1 MSAILS
7 FLGGAAFRMIWGQ
20 LASIWTK
27 AQDHK
32 HELAMLQL
40 QAELDDKRHARDC
53 ERLRLQSE
61 LGVKEVVVQ
70 ADADMARIEA
80 SAWMQAAT
88 RATERTGVFL
98 VDLWNGVI
106 RPAAAS
112 IALYLWVVALNTQGW
127 KMSDWD
133 RELVGVII
141 GFYFASRV
149 LSRDRRIG

>member
-1 MSAILS
+1 MSAIFS

-20 LASIWTK
+20 LASMWSK
-27 AQDHK
+27 RQDHK
-32 HELAMLQL
+32 HELEMLRL
-40 QAELDDKRHARDC
+40 QADLDDKRHARDC

-70 ADADMARIEA
+70 TDSDIARIEA
-80 SAWMQAAT
+80 SAFMQAST
-88 RATERTGVFL
+88 RATERTGIYFA
-98 VDLWNGVI
+98 DLWNSVI

-112 IALYLWVVALNTQGW
+112 ISLYLWVVALNAQGW
-127 KMSDWD
+127 KMTEWD

>member
-40 QAELDDKRHARDC
+40 QADLDDKRHARDC
-53 ERLRLQSE
+53 ERLRLQAE
-61 LGVKEVVVQ
+61 LGVKEVMVQ

-112 IALYLWVVALNTQGW
+112 IALYLWVFALNVQGW

>member
-32 HELAMLQL
+32 HELAMLQI

-53 ERLRLQSE
+53 ERLRLQAE
-61 LGVKEVVVQ
+61 LGVKEVMVQ

-80 SAWMQAAT
+80 SAWMQAAS
-88 RATERTGVFL
+88 RATDRTGVFL
-98 VDLWNGVI
+98 VDLWNGTI

>member
-7 FLGGAAFRMIWGQ
+7 CLGGAAFRMIWGQ

>member
-40 QAELDDKRHARDC
+40 EAELDDKRHARDC

-70 ADADMARIEA
+70 ADADIARIEA
-80 SAWMQAAT
+80 SAFMQAAS
-88 RATERTGVFL
+88 RATERTGIYIA
-98 VDLWNGVI
+98 DLWNGII

-112 IALYLWVVALNTQGW
+112 IALYLWVVALNAQGW
-127 KMSDWD
+127 KMGDWD

>member
-1 MSAILS
+1 MSAIIS
-7 FLGGAAFRMIWGQ
+7 FLGGAAFRMVWGQ
-20 LASIWTK
+20 LAAMWTK

-32 HELAMLQL
+32 HEQAMLTL

-53 ERLRLQSE
+53 ERIRLQAE
-61 LGVKEVVVQ
+61 LGVKEVMVQ
-70 ADADMARIEA
+70 ADADIARIDA
-80 SAWMQAAT
+80 NAFLQAT
-88 RATERTGVFL
+88 SRATEKTGILL

-112 IALYLWVVALNTQGW
+112 LALYLWVCALNSQGW

-141 GFYFASRV
+141 GFYFATRV
-149 LSRDRRIG
+149 INRDKRAG

>member
-1 MSAILS
+1 MSAIIS

-20 LASIWTK
+20 LASMWSK
-27 AQDHK
+27 RQDHK
-32 HELAMLQL
+32 HELEMLRL
-40 QAELDDKRHARDC
+40 QADLDDKRHARDC

-70 ADADMARIEA
+70 TDSDIARIEA
-80 SAWMQAAT
+80 SAFMQAST
-88 RATERTGVFL
+88 RVTERTGIYIA
-98 VDLWNGVI
+98 DLWNSVI

-112 IALYLWVVALNTQGW
+112 ISLYLWVVALNAQGW
-127 KMSDWD
+127 KMTEWD

>member
-20 LASIWTK
+20 LASMWGK
-27 AQDHK
+27 RQDHK
-32 HELAMLQL
+32 HELEMLRL

-70 ADADMARIEA
+70 ADADIARIEA
-80 SAWMQAAT
+80 SAFMQAAS
-88 RATERTGVFL
+88 RATERTGIFL
-98 VDLWNGVI
+98 VDLWNGSI
-106 RPAAAS
+106 RPASAS
-112 IALYLWVVALNTQGW
+112 IALFLWVVALNAQGW
-127 KMSDWD
+127 KMGDWD

>member
-32 HELAMLQL
+32 HELAMLQI
-40 QAELDDKRHARDC
+40 QADLDDKRHARDC
-53 ERLRLQSE
+53 ERLRLQAE
-61 LGVKEVVVQ
+61 LGVKEVMVQ

-80 SAWMQAAT
+80 SAWMQAAS
-88 RATERTGVFL
+88 RATDRTGVFL
-98 VDLWNGVI
+98 VDLWNGTI

>member
-70 ADADMARIEA
+70 ADADLARIEA

-149 LSRDRRIG
+149 LCRDRRIG

>member
-88 RATERTGVFL
+88 RATERTGVLL

>member
-1 MSAILS
+1 
-7 FLGGAAFRMIWGQ
+7 MIWGQ

-40 QAELDDKRHARDC
+40 QADLDDKRHARDC
-53 ERLRLQSE
+53 ERLRLQAE
-61 LGVKEVVVQ
+61 LGVKEVMVQ
-70 ADADMARIEA
+70 ADADLARIEA
-80 SAWMQAAT
+80 NAWMQAAT

-127 KMSDWD
+127 KMGDWD